1 MNNSKIKKITS
12 LAMLCAVAFVMVA
25 FIRIP
30 AVRFLKYEPKD
41 VVIVIGGF
49 MYGPSAAL
57 IISVVVSL
65 VEMVTISDTFIYGC
79 IMNIIS
85 SCAFAGT
92 ASFIYKKHH
101 SMKGAVAGLSLAVV
115 LTTAVMLLW
124 NYIVTPMYE
133 GLPREA
139 VAAMLPTVF
148 LPFNLLKGLLNSGIT
163 LLVYKPIVTA
173 LRKAKL
179 LDMPKKSNNTQRKAN
194 IGIILIAAFA
204 IITGIMIIL
213 VLNDII

>member
-1 MNNSKIKKITS
+1 MDNKIKKMTS
-12 LAMLCAVAFVMVA
+12 LAMFSAVAFVVVA

-30 AVRFLKYEPKD
+30 AVQFLKYEPKD

-57 IISVVVSL
+57 IISVAVAL
-65 VEMVTISDTFIYGC
+65 VEMITISDTFIYGC

-101 SMKGAVAGLSLAVV
+101 NIKGAVVGLSLATL

-124 NYIVTPMYE
+124 NYIVTPLYM

-148 LPFNLLKGLLNSGIT
+148 LPFNILKGLLNSGIT

-179 LDMPKKSNNTQRKAN
+179 FDVPKKSNNTPRKVN
-194 IGIILIAAFA
+194 IRIILIAAFA

>member
-1 MNNSKIKKITS
+1 MENGKIKKLTS
-12 LAMLCAVAFVMVA
+12 LAMLSAVAFVAVA
-25 FIRIP
+25 LIRIP

-57 IISVVVSL
+57 IISAAVSL
-65 VEMVTISDTFIYGC
+65 VEMITISDTFIYGC

-92 ASFIYKKHH
+92 ASLIYKKHH
-101 SMKGAVAGLSLAVV
+101 SMKGAVAGLSFAIV

-124 NYIVTPMYE
+124 NYIVTPIYE
-133 GLPREA
+133 GIPREA

-163 LLVYKPIVTA
+163 LLIYKPVVTA

-179 LDMPKKSNNTQRKAN
+179 LDTPKKTDNTVRKVN
-194 IGIILIAAFA
+194 IGMVLIAAFA

-213 VLNDII
+213 VLNNII